1 MISVRTSFWR
11 CTAEPPIRF
20 LVLGIAAFCSRAS
33 LFPSSRVVDC
43 NSLTFTVAVS
53 PLISTFTRLPLIAN
67 TVPNE
72 RKDVTYTA
80 CPTLIAS
87 AVKDLRSSST
97 GDSGICTLEIPL
109 RAALIA
115 D

>member
-1 MISVRTSFWR
+1 M
-11 CTAEPPIRF
+11 
-20 LVLGIAAFCSRAS
+20 
-33 LFPSSRVVDC
+33 VDC
-43 NSLTFTVAVS
+43 NSLTLTVAVK

-80 CPTLIAS
+80 WPTLIAS

-97 GDSGICTLEIPL
+97 GASGTCTLEMPL

>member
-1 MISVRTSFWR
+1 M
-11 CTAEPPIRF
+11 
-20 LVLGIAAFCSRAS
+20 
-33 LFPSSRVVDC
+33 
-43 NSLTFTVAVS
+43 
-53 PLISTFTRLPLIAN
+53 
-67 TVPNE
+67 PNE